1 MYMLFVYIPI
11 NESMYY
17 VVLLSLWAHIIEV
30 NNMGLIFCGLWGPIY
45 IPQLDLPTT
54 QLNWSVGF
62 FYD

>member
-1 MYMLFVYIPI
+1 
-11 NESMYY
+11 
-17 VVLLSLWAHIIEV
+17 VLLSLWAHIIEV